1 MLDININPYIKNN
14 EKKIISNKNQIIE
27 FIRPIH
33 YTWKQFFRMMNK
45 IKTIWRLD
53 TFNINYTL
61 SLQELHKIIY
71 TNLKHCI
78 REQNLNVKNKILER
92 DINSF
97 FQSNLFEILGKE
109 KELYDLY
116 DDLFAKKKYIPKKDN
131 KNKALFE
138 DFIINFKEF
147 YYQIQKSKKNMKQ
160 IKKMRWYM
168 ILDEDNFFEDEFNK
182 KPKNIFDLNNS
193 NFFLNFNQSI
203 NLNDSFDEIERKTIY
218 NNYKEI
224 ENNKIEDNLEEI
236 HEHYIIND
244 DLINKLFNQEKNP
257 LFYLIKLIY
266 ISINIFCKCSI
277 SHLLYTFHKLEE
289 TKREERKVILIH
301 EYLKFFN
308 NFVDT
313 CTIIDEKCVNVNL
326 AMNYLYESLFE
337 DYPKFPKFSIY
348 RMCLKIW
355 FAEINT
361 HLIGK
366 NTLLHEIK
374 EILSSTFSETLKE
387 NLLNKIDKDDKI
399 FNMHTQSMNYE
410 ESRAFNLSTPFSLFQ
425 SVNLSYVDQ
434 ANNNLYPQLESL
446 NVFDNEDKQYKI
458 LEKGLSIIN
467 DTFSN
472 EYSVYFLN
480 SSIIDTNNFY
490 DNLVYSLEKSIKYY
504 INEVFKVYIYE
515 KNSCVKYII
524 DNIFKYFD
532 NYFYKGFIIPIL
544 RNQIYETVYLCVK
557 HCLLELTKNKYLK
570 QFNDN
575 KDNNDN
581 KIDNNMNKE
590 SVFCSSETNFC
601 SNLKSSSIF
610 DFNDEGFGNF
620 NNFADNNEIK
630 NNEYKN
636 EIINYIVKNISY
648 DYNNVN
654 IYNQVEQNLEL
665 INKEIDL
672 YEICTTISNWHE
684 THTNMIKEN
693 DKKVISEIEI
703 YKMNK
708 KISIPYHYDQTKRF
722 LLSYSLQYDWEFIRK
737 VRTLEKYY
745 KINKDE
751 NDMME
756 DDNDDLGNN
765 YVGDLDNIGPGN
777 DGFGGGGINLKS
789 SYFDC

>member
-14 EKKIISNKNQIIE
+14 EKKIISDKNQIIE

-147 YYQIQKSKKNMKQ
+147 YYQIQKSKKNMRQ
-160 IKKMRWYM
+160 IKKIRWYM

-193 NFFLNFNQSI
+193 NFFHNFNQSI
-203 NLNDSFDEIERKTIY
+203 NLNDSFDEIERKMIY

-277 SHLLYTFHKLEE
+277 NHLLYTFHKLEE

-601 SNLKSSSIF
+601 SNLKSSSFF

-648 DYNNVN
+648 DYNNAN
-654 IYNQVEQNLEL
+654 IYNQVEQNLES

-722 LLSYSLQYDWEFIRK
+722 LLSYSLQYNWEFIRK

-765 YVGDLDNIGPGN
+765 YVGDLDNIGPRN